1 MTVYL
6 LRRLLLL
13 APVLLG
19 VTLLTFAIAQ
29 LAPGD
34 PVQLMLGEHATPE
47 RIEALRSQLGYDDPL
62 WTQYGRFLWNALHGD
77 LGLSVRGQSP
87 VLDDILALAP
97 STFALTVAALFV
109 AVIVGVPAGLLAATS
124 RNHWLDGSLRLL
136 SVVGL
141 SIPGFW
147 LGVLLILIFAVNLRW
162 FAVSGDEGLKALIL
176 PALALGLVEA
186 AVLARLARTSALET
200 MSQDYV
206 LTARAKGL
214 PRRRV
219 NWHHVLRNALIPVV
233 TVLGLQAGA
242 LLGGAVFIEAVFARP
257 GIGRF
262 AVNAVNNRD
271 LPQIQGV
278 VLFVAVTYVL
288 ANLGVDILYGL
299 IDPRIGEDALR

>member
-1 MTVYL
+1 MTVYV

-13 APVLLG
+13 VPVLLG
-19 VTLLTFAIAQ
+19 ATFLTFAIAQ

-34 PVQLMLGEHATPE
+34 PVQLMLGDYATPE
-47 RIEALRSQLGYDDPL
+47 RITALRTQLGYDDPL
-62 WTQYGRFLWNALHGD
+62 WMQYGRYLWNALHGD
-77 LGLSVRGQSP
+77 LGVSVRGQTP
-87 VLDDILALAP
+87 VMDDILTLAP
-97 STFALTVAALFV
+97 NTLALTVAALLV

-124 RNHWLDGSLRLL
+124 RNRWLDGFVRVVSLF
-136 SVVGL
+136 GL

-147 LGVLLILIFAVNLRW
+147 LGIILILIFAVNLRW
-162 FAVSGDEGLKALIL
+162 FAVIGDEGLKALIL

-186 AVLARLARTSALET
+186 AVLSRMARTSTLET
-200 MSQDYV
+200 MSQDFV

-214 PRRRV
+214 PRRQV
-219 NWHHVLRNALIPVV
+219 NWHHISRNALIPVI

-242 LLGGAVFIEAVFARP
+242 LLGGAVFIETVFARP

-262 AVNAVNNRD
+262 TVNAINNRD

-288 ANLGVDILYGL
+288 INLGADILYGL
-299 IDPRIGEDALR
+299 IDPRIGQDALG

>member
-1 MTVYL
+1 MTLYV

-19 VTLLTFAIAQ
+19 VTLLTFAMAQ

-34 PVQLMLGEHATPE
+34 PAQLMLGDYATPE
-47 RIEALRSQLGYDDPL
+47 RIAELRGQLGYDDPL
-62 WTQYGRFLWNALHGD
+62 WAQYGRFLWNALHGD
-77 LGLSVRGQSP
+77 LGLSVHGQSP

-97 STFALTVAALFV
+97 STLELTVAALLV
-109 AVIVGVPAGLLAATS
+109 AVIIGVPAGLLAATS
-124 RNHWLDGSLRLL
+124 RNSWLDGFVRLASLL
-136 SVVGL
+136 GL

-147 LGVLLILIFAVNLRW
+147 LGISLVLIFAVNLRW
-162 FAVSGDEGLKALIL
+162 FTVSGDEGLKALIL

-186 AVLARLARTSALET
+186 AVLSRLARTSALET

-214 PRRRV
+214 SRRHV
-219 NWHHVLRNALIPVV
+219 NWRHVLRNALIPIV

-262 AVNAVNNRD
+262 AVNAINNRD

-288 ANLGVDILYGL
+288 INLGVDILYGL
-299 IDPRIGEDALR
+299 IDPRIGRDALG